1 MKRNKKTVVVA
12 KKQLASLTERILGQ
26 MGPEG
31 STIRRRLENF
41 YRERLKDEASQE
53 QRDS

>member
-12 KKQLASLTERILGQ
+12 KKQLTPLTERILEQ

-31 STIRRRLENF
+31 STIRKRLEDF
-41 YRERLKDEASQE
+41 YRERLKDEASQK

>member
-1 MKRNKKTVVVA
+1 MKRNKKTVVA
-12 KKQLASLTERILGQ
+12 PKKQVGPLTEHILEQ

-31 STIRRRLENF
+31 STIRMRLEDF

>member
-12 KKQLASLTERILGQ
+12 KKQLTSLTERILEQ

-31 STIRRRLENF
+31 STVQKRLENF

>member
-12 KKQLASLTERILGQ
+12 KKQLTPLTELILEQ

-31 STIRRRLENF
+31 STIRKRLENF

-53 QRDS
+53 HRDS

>member
-12 KKQLASLTERILGQ
+12 KKRLAPLTERILEQ

-31 STIRRRLENF
+31 STIRKRLENF
-41 YRERLKDEASQE
+41 YRERLKDEASLE
-53 QRDS
+53 HRDS